1 MLIDVLNSDNYITFN
16 ITVAQLFGLENAV
29 YISELLNIQKKAA
42 TKKKLV
48 DDTYFKLDRK
58 YIFNRTTLSAEEQLQ
73 IDKALMKLN
82 VLTKHKDDPD
92 LISFNVL
99 NFLAIVTGEDPE
111 DIKKVKKEM
120 KSSTTKAKKETQ
132 KSIMIK
138 NLKES
143 ITCSNYELLT
153 ALREWIDSI
162 CNNPKYGWLSK
173 TAIKN
178 FQDTLY
184 DYTKGDLD
192 MALRIVQIASIQCYR
207 DCSWAIQVY
216 EKDKELK
223 TKQKEY
229 SNNTINTRLRIT
241 PQIRATTETI
251 NKNNVF

>member
-1 MLIDVLNSDNYITFN
+1 MLIDVLNSDNYISFN
-16 ITVAQLFGLENAV
+16 ITVAQLFGLVNAV
-29 YISELLNIQKKAA
+29 YISELLNIQKKAT

-48 DDTYFKLDRK
+48 DEKYFKLDRK

-73 IDKALMKLN
+73 IDKALMKFDI
-82 VLTKHKDDPD
+82 VSKHKDDPD
-92 LISFNVL
+92 LVSFNVT

-120 KSSTTKAKKETQ
+120 KSSTTKAKKETA

-143 ITCSNYELLT
+143 IECSNYELLT

-173 TAIKN
+173 TAIKT

-192 MALRIVQIASIQCYR
+192 MALRIVQIAAIQCYR
-207 DCSWAIQVY
+207 DCNWAIQVY
-216 EKDKELK
+216 EKDKQMKEQQ
-223 TKQKEY
+223 QKV
-229 SNNTINTRLRIT
+229 STNTINTRIRIT
-241 PQIRATTETI
+241 PQIRATSDSV
-251 NKNNVF
+251 NKNNIF

>member
-1 MLIDVLNSDNYITFN
+1 
-16 ITVAQLFGLENAV
+16 
-29 YISELLNIQKKAA
+29 
-42 TKKKLV
+42 
-48 DDTYFKLDRK
+48 
-58 YIFNRTTLSAEEQLQ
+58 
-73 IDKALMKLN
+73 MKLN

-153 ALREWIDSI
+153 ALREWVDSI